1 MKTILYSSV
10 IAGLAMSSPAWA
22 ALVPEDKADC
32 ESLGY
37 TVDFDECLAQKAMP
51 LLCPFY
57 SVNNKKVAC
66 IINSCRGY
74 PLKESDFSQMMSDGQ
89 PLSAHIDG
97 DFVPE
102 QTESA
107 AALGCRAGW
116 EKSGGTLKEVWYYK
130 IKKCKDSSRFQNDKC
145 DVGCDKVNKY
155 PYSSHP
161 GDLAGEVDNCVD
173 KDGTWFG
180 YKSCNDGWYLSSGRC
195 ELSSCEIKD
204 YPYMGNPNQEEDRG
218 LTKTCKIGGNTYYRY
233 TGVDSQG
240 NALTSGGCSN
250 KGYTLV
256 NAVCAKN
263 CEIGD
268 CVNESKEV
276 SYTAGDGTVYKRK
289 YNEWS
294 CKTKTANCRVGD
306 YAVID
311 GQQIGIIF
319 HLPDAKLNKTLV
331 AAKTMVGDR
340 TWGQGVTENIDTPIP
355 NVTGVGAK
363 SDYNGKYNTN
373 VLINFKQ
380 SNASYQYPCAEY
392 CVNYEPSNCPHKMC
406 QKGEWYLPGFG
417 ELLFQVEER
426 YVLANIFNNFGL
438 YVSWFYMSSSSEGN
452 ATNYYLLV
460 GGNMQSWPKYFG
472 YNTQPILSFSPR

>member
-74 PLKESDFSQMMSDGQ
+74 PLKESDFAQTMSDGQ

-204 YPYMGNPNQEEDRG
+204 YPYMGNPNLEEDRG

-240 NALTSGGCSN
+240 NALTNGGCSN

-268 CVNESKEV
+268 CVNEVKEV
-276 SYTAGDGTVYKRK
+276 SYTADDGTVYKRK

-331 AAKTMVGDR
+331 AANRPWAYFSWSADAA
-340 TWGQGVTENIDTPIP
+340 QAIDTPLANP
-355 NVTGVGAK
+355 GANK
-363 SDYNGKYNTN
+363 NDFEGKYRTN
-373 VLINFKQ
+373 WIINFAR
-380 SNASYQYPCAEY
+380 SNANYKYPAFTSAIT
-392 CVNYEPSNCPHKMC
+392 YEPANCNHSICKA
-406 QKGEWYLPGFG
+406 GEWYLFSIGEA
-417 ELLFQVEER
+417 ELLYENKYLMYNLAHGSNR
-426 YVLANIFNNFGL
+426 YHDSFDTWTSNEWG
-438 YVSWFYMSSSSEGN
+438 SSDSCFRAE
-452 ATNYYLLV
+452 ATIYC
-460 GGNMQSWPKYFG
+460 WPKSFH
-472 YNTQPILSFSPR
+472 YNVTPVLSFSPR

>member
-10 IAGLAMSSPAWA
+10 IAGLALSSPAWA

-74 PLKESDFSQMMSDGQ
+74 PLKESDFAQTMSDGQ

-97 DFVPE
+97 TFVPE

-268 CVNESKEV
+268 CMNESKEV

-319 HLPDAKLNKTLV
+319 HLPDSKLNKTLV
-331 AAKTMVGDR
+331 AADSYKNDV
-340 TWGQGVTENIDTPIP
+340 TWGDDEAAANDTPIE
-355 NVTGVGAK
+355 NKNSESAQK
-363 SDYNGKYNTN
+363 DYNGKYYTN
-373 VLINFKQ
+373 VLWTFKQ
-380 SNASYQYPCAEY
+380 SNLRYSFPSAEY
-392 CVNYEPSNCPHKMC
+392 CINYSPDNCPHKMC
-406 QKGEWYLPGFG
+406 QKGEWYLPTLG
-417 ELLFQVEER
+417 EVVLLYKNR
-426 YVLANIFNNFGL
+426 YIMYSIMSNRGVYSSFGL
-438 YVSWFYMSSSSEGN
+438 WTSSESS
-452 ATNYYLLV
+452 YDSV
-460 GGNMQSWPKYFG
+460 CFQSAKDIYCWPKTFT
-472 YNTQPILSFSPR
+472 YNVVPVLSFSPR